1 MTETDEIRAT
11 VLRTLSEIAP
21 EVDIETIRSNVALRD
36 QIDLDSMDLLNF
48 LIAVDEALGVEIPE
62 ADYGK
67 VASLDDLVE
76 YLAERLAAA
85 NQVPDS

>member
-1 MTETDEIRAT
+1 MTQTDEIRAT

-21 EVDIETIRSNVALRD
+21 EVDVAAIQANVALRD

-48 LIAVDEALGVEIPE
+48 LIAVDEVLGVEIPE

-67 VASLDDLVE
+67 IASLDNLVA
-76 YLAERLAAA
+76 YLDARMGAGSHGE
-85 NQVPDS
+85 